1 MNLIKKL
8 IYSTLFLLPT
18 YAPATF
24 ASEAISVQMEVM
36 MRSPSSIKN
45 MCDRAYYYNSST
57 GLSYY
62 GYLSEQMRK
71 YAMLNNAQMYNSNA
85 AEANLFERYCP
96 GSY

>member
-8 IYSTLFLLPT
+8 IFSTLFLLPT
-18 YAPATF
+18 FAPATF
-24 ASEAISVQMEVM
+24 ASEAISLQMEIM

-71 YAMLNNAQMYNSNA
+71 YAMLNNTQMYNSNA

>member
-8 IYSTLFLLPT
+8 IFSTLVFIPT
-18 YAPATF
+18 YSLATF
-24 ASEAISVQMEVM
+24 ASDAVGIQMEVI

-57 GLSYY
+57 GLSYS

-71 YAMLNNAQMYNSNA
+71 YIMQNNMQMYTSNA

-96 GSY
+96 GSF